1 MTKEELEILIDELIA
16 LPYETEWVEFKKS
29 NYNPQLI
36 GEYISALSNSAGME
50 NKEYAYLVFGV
61 ENETHYLKG
70 TTFEPKKKK
79 IGNQEL
85 ENWLATLLNPRID
98 FRIFEFNKHDKRI
111 VLFQIDP
118 TKDTPVSF
126 KGEAFIRIGSYKK
139 KLKDH
144 PERERKIWQK
154 TKRIIF
160 ESDFALRNI
169 SADVVLK
176 LINYP
181 AVFRLLNEPL
191 PPNRNAILKK
201 LKEEKLIINRL
212 DKYHITN
219 LGALL
224 FANNL
229 NDFEALARKAVR
241 VIIYDRKNKLKTIKE
256 QTGSKG
262 YATGFKGLIDYIN
275 DKLPSNEEIDKA
287 LRKEVKVYP
296 ELAIRELVAN
306 AIIHQDF
313 TISGVSP
320 MIEIFSNRIEITNPG
335 KPLIDTKRFIDHSPE
350 SRNEK
355 LAGLMRRMGFCE
367 ERGSGIDKVIIQ
379 VEIFQLPAPEFI
391 EGDNFTR
398 VIIYSPKTL
407 RQMSKPDRIRACY
420 QHCCL
425 KYVSGENMSNQSLR
439 QRLGIDDK
447 NYPMV
452 SRIIK
457 DSIDN
462 GLIKEYD
469 NARMY
474 IPFWAG

>member
-1 MTKEELEILIDELIA
+1 MTTKELEILLDELTA
-16 LPYETEWVEFKKS
+16 LPSETEWVEFKDS
-29 NYNPQLI
+29 NYFHQTI
-36 GEYISALSNSAGME
+36 GEYISALSNSACLE
-50 NKEYAYLVFGV
+50 NKDHGYLIFGI
-61 ENETHYLKG
+61 EDGTHKIVG
-70 TTFEPKKKK
+70 TTFQPKKEK

-98 FRIFEFNKHDKRI
+98 FRIFEIIWQEKRT
-111 VLFQIDP
+111 VLFQIDA

-126 KGEAFIRIGSYKK
+126 KGEAYIRIGSYKK
-139 KLKDH
+139 KLKEH
-144 PERERKIWQK
+144 PERERKIWHNAR
-154 TKRIIF
+154 RIIF
-160 ESDFALRNI
+160 ESDFAIRNVSGDI
-169 SADVVLK
+169 VLNK
-176 LINYP
+176 INYP
-181 AVFRLLNEPL
+181 AVFQLLNEPL
-191 PPNRNAILKK
+191 PPNKDAILKK
-201 LKEEKLIINRL
+201 LEEEKLIIHRL
-212 DKYHITN
+212 GKYHITN
-219 LGALL
+219 LGAIL

-229 NDFEALARKAVR
+229 RDFETLERKAVR
-241 VIIYDRKNKLKTIKE
+241 VIIYDGKNKLKTVKE
-256 QTGSKG
+256 QTGTRG
-262 YATGFKGLIDYIN
+262 YAVGFKGLIDYIN
-275 DKLPSNEEIDKA
+275 DKLPSNEEIDRVI
-287 LRKEVKVYP
+287 RKEVKVYP

-313 TISGVSP
+313 LITGTSP
-320 MIEIFSNRIEITNPG
+320 MVEIFSNRIEITNPG

-367 ERGSGIDKVIIQ
+367 ERGSGIDKVIVQI
-379 VEIFQLPAPEFI
+379 ELFQLPAPEFI

-398 VIIYSPKTL
+398 VIIHSPKTL

-439 QRLGIDDK
+439 QRLGIKDT

-457 DSIDN
+457 DSIDL